1 MISDLHTP
9 EQLAEHELFLVQRES
24 RPWQDDVHLIDV
36 LRTIPEPRK
45 GNAITALPLA
55 VVLSAGIWAILWIL
69 WWLA

>member
-9 EQLAEHELFLVQRES
+9 EQLAEHELFLLSRES

-55 VVLSAGIWAILWIL
+55 VVLSAALWALL